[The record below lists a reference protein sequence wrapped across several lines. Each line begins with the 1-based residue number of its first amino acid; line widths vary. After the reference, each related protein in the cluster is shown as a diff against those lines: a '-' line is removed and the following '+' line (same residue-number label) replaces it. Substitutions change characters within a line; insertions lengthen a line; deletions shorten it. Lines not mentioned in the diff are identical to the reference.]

1 MTEPTDDAALRAAD
15 EEARRRN
22 AELDLE
28 DEDDDAPESDFKPGL
43 AQKLLSPMYLLILCA
58 FIATATVPVLIV
70 ITVAWMAFD
79 AGSR

>member
-1 MTEPTDDAALRAAD
+1 MTEPKDDAELRAAD

-43 AQKLLSPMYLLILCA
+43 AQKLLSPLYLVILVA
-58 FIATATVPVLIV
+58 FITTATVPVLII
-70 ITVAWMAFD
+70 ITVIWMTID
-79 AGSR
+79 AGR

>member
-1 MTEPTDDAALRAAD
+1 MTEPKDDAELRAAD

-43 AQKLLSPMYLLILCA
+43 AQKLLSPLYLVILVA
-58 FIATATVPVLIV
+58 FITTATVPFLII
-70 ITVAWMAFD
+70 ITVIWMTID
-79 AGSR
+79 AGR